1 MLTQITESEQPMNRS
16 FRLSTALDVDDLLLE
31 CVPYAIRLAN
41 EKYQFDPPLTIN
53 EVNRWGRLG
62 TRADVIFEFMNDP
75 EFFHNQPPIKG
86 AREFVQKLSQM
97 TEVFIST
104 AVWPEYMTLRF
115 QRILEEFPE
124 IPQDHILIG
133 SRKDKIDVDILF
145 DDGMH
150 NVVNSSAAYPILM
163 RRPWNQEATGIL
175 AVNNYDEFLKLV
187 EVIAGSYNV
196 NLNGFTLD
204 KPSVVVLV
212 GPSGSGKNE
221 VAQGLLKRSDKFEK
235 LISYTTDA
243 AVASRPDGSY
253 HYVPADEFRRM
264 CDSGELFES
273 TMYAHHSY
281 GSKKEDVERIL
292 SEGKHVLTV
301 MDICGAMSLKTLF
314 PHVVTIFIKR
324 DRRELITDILRKD
337 STVEDKANRLLSI
350 EVEMRN
356 TQICDYTVK
365 FDYCDQT
372 VDEICRKLQV

>member
-1 MLTQITESEQPMNRS
+1 MNRS

-41 EKYQFDPPLTIN
+41 EKYQFDPPLTIH

-75 EFFHNQPPIKG
+75 EFFRNQPPIKG

-196 NLNGFTLD
+196 NANGFTLD
-204 KPSVVVLV
+204 NPSVVVLV

-253 HYVPADEFRRM
+253 HYVSADEFRRM